1 MEDMHE
7 VKKGMYELEKTM
19 DVVQS
24 KTKLIALYA
33 ENLEERLQKV
43 LETPPNVENAKK

>member
-1 MEDMHE
+1 MHE
-7 VKKGMYELEKTM
+7 MKKGMYELEKTM

-33 ENLEERLQKV
+33 ENLEERLQEV
-43 LETPPNVENAKK
+43 LDTPPDELKVEK